1 MIYELTHLNFNYASD
16 QPVLKDLSLQ
26 INGGERWAVIGR
38 SGSGK
43 STLLQLLAGL
53 IQPMEGHVQ
62 YQGKELL
69 APDASIQ
76 MVFQTYGLF
85 PWKTVAENIELP
97 LRLQGL
103 GKQERELA
111 RKEMLH
117 HLQLENYADAYPQ
130 ALSGGQRQRIA
141 LGRAMMTRP
150 EVLLLDEPFSAL
162 DAFTRDTLQLFLM
175 DLLQKHAMTSVL
187 VTHQIDE
194 AVRLAN
200 HFLLLYPQGSGSALL
215 HKKADKED
223 DAAVAMRISD
233 ALREGLHES

>member
-62 YQGKELL
+62 YQGKDLL

-97 LRLQGL
+97 
-103 GKQERELA
+103 
-111 RKEMLH
+111 
-117 HLQLENYADAYPQ
+117 
-130 ALSGGQRQRIA
+130 
-141 LGRAMMTRP
+141 
-150 EVLLLDEPFSAL
+150 
-162 DAFTRDTLQLFLM
+162 
-175 DLLQKHAMTSVL
+175 
-187 VTHQIDE
+187 
-194 AVRLAN
+194 
-200 HFLLLYPQGSGSALL
+200 
-215 HKKADKED
+215 
-223 DAAVAMRISD
+223 
-233 ALREGLHES
+233 